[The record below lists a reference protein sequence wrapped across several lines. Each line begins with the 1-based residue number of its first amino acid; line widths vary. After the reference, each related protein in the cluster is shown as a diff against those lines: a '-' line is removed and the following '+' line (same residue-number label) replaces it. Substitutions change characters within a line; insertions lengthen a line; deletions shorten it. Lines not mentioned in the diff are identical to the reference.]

1 MRRQHWNHRLA
12 QALSDRGIDVD
23 RHFGSSWD
31 RQRIQHH
38 RSPVIDSIIVNYGHP
53 MEQPHDYFGALCS
66 VSAKSM
72 APASVTFARF

>member
-1 MRRQHWNHRLA
+1 LGRRGTVNA
-12 QALSDRGIDVD
+12 FSIIEA
-23 RHFGSSWD
+23 
-31 RQRIQHH
+31 
-38 RSPVIDSIIVNYGHP
+38 PVIDSIIVNYGHP